1 MAKAKPYLKYEP
13 TLGSLEDARFEFE
26 RVIRAINR
34 LASDVGV
41 VRQGG
46 SSSGSAPQSTQ
57 GSLLPE
63 LLAYFRS
70 DGAKPAEGDWDLA
83 GHSINNVGEVHANA
97 MFVSG
102 QEVADIDLVKRYNS
116 FMWSG

>member
-1 MAKAKPYLKYEP
+1 MGKARPYLKYEP
-13 TLGSLEDARFEFE
+13 SLASFEDTRFEFE
-26 RVIRAINR
+26 RVIRAINK
-34 LASDVGV
+34 LASDTGV
-41 VRQGG
+41 INRGG

-83 GHSINNVGEVHANA
+83 GHSIKDVGEVHANT